1 MLPAGEPRWRR
12 RKADRPGEIIAAALE
27 VFSERGFAATR
38 LDDVAKRAGL
48 SKGALYLYFETKEE
62 LFRAVVGEAVGAN
75 LAHLEKAVQA
85 DLPFE
90 QTLRAGL
97 TLLANRLASDRRI
110 SGVVKLV
117 IAESRAMPELAR
129 IWHDTVI
136 ARALNMIITLIRR
149 AQERGEVRTGDPR
162 YLAMGVIGPML
173 LAMIWRETFEP
184 VGAQPVAV
192 EALAAQHLDVVLK
205 GMRP

>member
-136 ARALNMIITLIRR
+136 ARALTMIMTLIRR
-149 AQERGEVRTGDPR
+149 AQERGEVRHGDPR
-162 YLAMGVIGPML
+162 YFTMGVIGPML
-173 LAMIWRETFEP
+173 VAMIWRETFEP
-184 VGAQPVAV
+184 VGAQPVSV
-192 EALAAQHLDVVLK
+192 EALAAQHLDVVMK

>member
-38 LDDVAKRAGL
+38 LDDVARQAGL
-48 SKGALYLYFETKEE
+48 SKGALYLYFETKED
-62 LFRAVVGEAVGAN
+62 LFRAVVGEAVAAN
-75 LAHLEKAVQA
+75 LAHLEQAVQA

-90 QTLRAGL
+90 QTLRA
-97 TLLANRLASDRRI
+97 S
-110 SGVVKLV
+110 SG
-117 IAESRAMPELAR
+117 MAR

-136 ARALNMIITLIRR
+136 ARALNLIITLIRR